1 MYICNSLP
9 IMIKELERVYL
20 VEDLPGTT
28 FVKGDVG
35 TVVAIYGAQKGYEI
49 EFFALDGSSL
59 GVETVMAHQVKST
72 EGIKKVLH
80 IDIAA

>member
-1 MYICNSLP
+1 
-9 IMIKELERVYL
+9 MIKELERVYL
-20 VEDLPGTT
+20 LEDLPGTT

-35 TVVAIYGAQKGYEI
+35 TVVAVYPEQKGYEI

-59 GVETVMAHQVKST
+59 GVETVLNHQVKSAN
-72 EGIKKVLH
+72 GIKKVLH

>member
-1 MYICNSLP
+1 
-9 IMIKELERVYL
+9 MIKELERVYL
-20 VEDLPGTT
+20 LEHLAGTA

-35 TVVAIYGAQKGYEI
+35 TVVAVYPDGKGYEV

-59 GVETVMAHQVKST
+59 SVETVLPHQVQSVN
-72 EGIKKVLH
+72 GIKKVLH